1 MACFRDTKKLRFN
14 LCGSNLAHYDISEV
28 TTTEERIKIYLQ

>member
-1 MACFRDTKKLRFN
+1 MACFRDIKNLRFN

-28 TTTEERIKIYLQ
+28 TTAEERIKIYLQ